1 VISRQGKLR
10 RQKIVKIKTELA
22 KAVGAEN
29 VSDDP
34 EVLRAYSWDCSIN
47 APRMPNYVARPG
59 NTEEVQKVVRIANE
73 SGIPL
78 VPCSSGIH
86 FYGNTIPN
94 LGGIMLDMKRMNRI
108 LDVDLYNKMVRVEPG
123 VTWGQLQA
131 EAAKHKMM
139 GLCPLLPHPQ
149 KSVLTSHLERE
160 PMLIPKF
167 EYAGPMVT
175 VEVVFADGE
184 VFRTGSACVPGFPD
198 KSMAEGVNPGGP
210 GYLSYQWLVQGAQ
223 GTMGVV
229 TWAKVKLAPRPKI
242 DKTFFIP
249 FDNLEDAVQLV
260 YNVQRRMIGE
270 ECLILNNVNLASILA
285 RKWPQDYDNLVRILS
300 PWTVILVSGGGWRR
314 PEERIEYEEEG
325 LREAADELHIPV
337 LPTSLPGLPVIGRE
351 LPGILRNA
359 WSEKKTY
366 WKFANKGASQDIFF
380 YTTLDRTPEFT
391 HALGQ
396 VAADNSY
403 CIDDIGIYIQPME
416 YGRACHFECN
426 FSYDPDNP
434 GDVAT
439 VDNLY
444 GEAAETAIDMGG
456 YFSRPYGVVADMVY
470 DGAAS
475 YTSAMKKVKQL
486 LDPKNIMSP
495 GRLCF

>member
-1 VISRQGKLR
+1 MQIKQELT
-10 RQKIVKIKTELA
+10 KIV
-22 KAVGAEN
+22 GAQN

-34 EVLRAYSWDCSIN
+34 EALLSYSKDCSLST
-47 APRMPNYVARPG
+47 PRTPNYIARPK
-59 NTEEVQKVVRIANE
+59 NTDEVQKVVKLANKN
-73 SGIPL
+73 GIPI

-94 LGGIMLDMKRMNRI
+94 LGGIVLDLRRMNKI
-108 LDVDLYNKMVRVEPG
+108 LEVDLDNKMVRVEPG

-131 EAAKHKMM
+131 EAAKYKMR
-139 GLCPLLPHPQ
+139 GLCPLLPHPL

-167 EYAGPMVT
+167 EYAGSLVT
-175 VEVVFADGE
+175 LEVVFPDGQA
-184 VFRTGSACVPGFPD
+184 FRTGSACVPGFPD

-210 GYLSYQWLVQGAQ
+210 GYLSYNWLIQGAQ

-242 DKTFFIP
+242 NKTYFMQYE
-249 FDNLEDAVQLV
+249 NLEDAVQFV

-270 ECLILNNVNLASILA
+270 ECLILNSVNLAAILA
-285 RKWPQDYDNLVRILS
+285 KKWPADFDNLKRILA

-314 PEERIEYEEEG
+314 PEEKIAYEEEG
-325 LREAADELHIPV
+325 LREAAAELHIPG
-337 LPTSLPGLPVIGRE
+337 LPTSLPGLPGIEKE
-351 LPGILRNA
+351 LPDMLRTA
-359 WSEKKTY
+359 WPEKKTY
-366 WKFANKGASQDIFF
+366 WKFASQGACQDVFF
-380 YTTLDRTPEFT
+380 YTTLNRAPDFVQVMS
-391 HALGQ
+391 Q
-396 VAADNSY
+396 VATENGY
-403 CIDDIGIYIQPME
+403 CIDDVGIYIQPME

-426 FSYDPDNP
+426 FSYDPGNTD
-434 GDVAT
+434 DVAMIY
-439 VDNLY
+439 NLY
-444 GEAAETAIDMGG
+444 AEAAETAMDMGG

-470 DGAAS
+470 DKAAS
-475 YTSAMKKVKQL
+475 YTAAMKKVKQL